1 MKIQSGLVF
10 SRFKGRLVGFTDLGD
25 ISNELDDFNRLVK
38 QGCKST
44 RPSIDHVSTLMDQ
57 RLLKYFN

>member
-1 MKIQSGLVF
+1 MSLLFNEMKIQSGLVF

-38 QGCKST
+38 QGCKVPDLVLT
-44 RPSIDHVSTLMDQ
+44 MCRP
-57 RLLKYFN
+57 